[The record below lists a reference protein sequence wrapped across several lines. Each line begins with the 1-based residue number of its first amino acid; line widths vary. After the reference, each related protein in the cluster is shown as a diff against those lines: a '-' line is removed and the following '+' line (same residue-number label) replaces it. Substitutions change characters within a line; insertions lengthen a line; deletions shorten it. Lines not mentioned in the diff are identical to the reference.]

1 MHRQIIGHTYTDTNI
16 RTGIPRNHSLNIA
29 IMVSN
34 DKETYAPVRIAV
46 CNQKGGVGKSTF
58 TTLLSSHLHYTLGR
72 DVLVVDCDYPQWS
85 IHAQRERELAAVEQS
100 DCYKLMLVRQ
110 FRQTGRKVWPV
121 VRCMPVDAETETARF
136 LSSGDYRPAIILY
149 DLPGTVNAEGVIGI
163 LSSLDRLFVP
173 MKADK
178 VVMESTLSFA
188 RTLHLTLVQNRAVR
202 LAGVHLFWTMIDRRE
217 RTPLY
222 EQYEEIIRK
231 LGLPLMQTHVPYRS
245 RFNKE
250 MLADSA
256 GVGRSTLLAPER
268 SFAAE
273 AQIDALALEIL
284 SILNMTDND

>member
-1 MHRQIIGHTYTDTNI
+1 
-16 RTGIPRNHSLNIA
+16 
-29 IMVSN
+29 
-34 DKETYAPVRIAV
+34 
-46 CNQKGGVGKSTF
+46 
-58 TTLLSSHLHYTLGR
+58 
-72 DVLVVDCDYPQWS
+72 
-85 IHAQRERELAAVEQS
+85 
-100 DCYKLMLVRQ
+100 
-110 FRQTGRKVWPV
+110 
-121 VRCMPVDAETETARF
+121 
-136 LSSGDYRPAIILY
+136 
-149 DLPGTVNAEGVIGI
+149 
-163 LSSLDRLFVP
+163 
-173 MKADK
+173 
-178 VVMESTLSFA
+178 
-188 RTLHLTLVQNRAVR
+188 
-202 LAGVHLFWTMIDRRE
+202 MIDRRE